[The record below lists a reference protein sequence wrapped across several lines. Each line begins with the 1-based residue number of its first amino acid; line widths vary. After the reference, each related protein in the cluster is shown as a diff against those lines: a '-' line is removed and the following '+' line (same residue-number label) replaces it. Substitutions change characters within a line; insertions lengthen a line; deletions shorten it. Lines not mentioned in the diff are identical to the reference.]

1 MAIDQEFADE
11 YTKQEKIR
19 FVILYLTA
27 ALFIYITHEQ
37 WVFPWLRWYASTAYC
52 HSVFG
57 YSGILILW
65 AGLFVGL
72 PIFLGLLI
80 GTCTVWPG
88 IKTLKQGQYPPKGSK
103 VFKPTKILRGK
114 AATFRGL
121 SLLLAP
127 CLFVAVAIWGA
138 FQVPR
143 MPKENSVKLDYSV
156 CKANQAS
163 RWTSIA
169 EQWTPVNSALGT
181 QEE

>member
-19 FVILYLTA
+19 FVILYLTVGP
-27 ALFIYITHEQ
+27 FIYITQEQ

-57 YSGILILW
+57 YSEILILW
-65 AGLFVGL
+65 VGL
-72 PIFLGLLI
+72 LVGL
-80 GTCTVWPG
+80 
-88 IKTLKQGQYPPKGSK
+88 PKGSK
-103 VFKPTKILRGK
+103 VFQPTKILRGK

-138 FQVPR
+138 FQVPK
-143 MPKENSVKLDYSV
+143 MPKRK
-156 CKANQAS
+156 
-163 RWTSIA
+163 
-169 EQWTPVNSALGT
+169 
-181 QEE
+181 

>member
-11 YTKQEKIR
+11 YTKQEKIQLG
-19 FVILYLTA
+19 ILYFA
-27 ALFIYITHEQ
+27 IGAFIYITHEK
-37 WVFPWLRWYASTAYC
+37 WVFPWIRWYASTAYC

-57 YSGILILW
+57 YSGVLALW

-72 PIFLGLLI
+72 PIFFGLLI
-80 GTCTVWPG
+80 GACTVWPG

-121 SLLLAP
+121 RLLLAP
-127 CLFVAVAIWGA
+127 CLFVAIAIWGA

-143 MPKENSVKLDYSV
+143 MPKENSMKLDYSV
-156 CKANQAS
+156 CKASQAS
-163 RWTSIA
+163 TWTSIA

-181 QEE
+181 KEK

>member
-19 FVILYLTA
+19 FVILYLTSGV
-27 ALFIYITHEQ
+27 FIYITHAQ
-37 WVFPWLRWYASTAYC
+37 WVFPWLRGYASTAYC
-52 HSVFG
+52 HSAFG

-65 AGLFVGL
+65 AGL
-72 PIFLGLLI
+72 LI
-80 GTCTVWPG
+80 GACTVWPG

-138 FQVPR
+138 FQVLG

-163 RWTSIA
+163 TWTSIA
-169 EQWTPVNSALGT
+169 EQWAPVNAALGT
-181 QEE
+181 KEE

>member
-27 ALFIYITHEQ
+27 GPFIYFTHEQ
-37 WVFPWLRWYASTAYC
+37 WIFPWLRWYASTAYC

-65 AGLFVGL
+65 VGL
-72 PIFLGLLI
+72 PIVSGLLI
-80 GTCTVWPG
+80 GACTVWPG

-114 AATFRGL
+114 AATFRGS

-138 FQVPR
+138 FQIPR
-143 MPKENSVKLDYSV
+143 MPEENSVKLDYSV
-156 CKANQAS
+156 CKAGQAS
-163 RWTSIA
+163 TWTSIT